1 MNFAYP
7 ADELDPIHCRGR
19 GHDHDDPG
27 NININDVLGDY
38 SLTLIDSLD
47 TLVVLGDHAEF
58 KRAVSLVINSVSFE
72 RNTTVQ
78 VFEATIR
85 VIGSLLSAHL
95 IASDTSLLFGNFS
108 IPDYDGELLTLA
120 HDLVARLLPAFEGTK
135 TGIPYPRVNLVNGI
149 LEGTVE
155 ETCTSGAGSLLLEF
169 GILSRLL
176 DDQTFER
183 TARRINEKLWQLRDP
198 NTGLPAYILF
208 GEPRDLQLFNE
219 AYGAI
224 LANMRRGRTS
234 CNSND
239 GEPPLFVN
247 VDSRDGSIAN
257 TWIDSLQVSS
267 RFALIVFST
276 SLASISTLTKKIIKA
291 SFAGLLVL
299 AGQLEE
305 AICQHAFYYAVWSKY
320 GVLPERFNWHL
331 KSPDVNFYPLRP
343 EFVESTYYLYR
354 ATKNP
359 FYLNVGREILDSL
372 NSKTRVKCGFATVH
386 NVVDGTLE
394 DRMESFFLAETMKY
408 LYLLFDEDNPVN
420 IHQERLLFTTEGHII
435 PVLQKFRLL
444 LFFLVSYIIYEKN
457 Y

>member
-1 MNFAYP
+1 MFYFAYDSYMNFAYP

-198 NTGLPAYILF
+198 NTGLPGNLINIQTGEWVGYLSGVGAGLDSFYEYFLKAYILF

-257 TWIDSLQVSS
+257 TWIDSLQ
-267 RFALIVFST
+267 
-276 SLASISTLTKKIIKA
+276 A

-408 LYLLFDEDNPVN
+408 LYLV
-420 IHQERLLFTTEGHII
+420 RL
-435 PVLQKFRLL
+435 P
-444 LFFLVSYIIYEKN
+444 
-457 Y
+457 